1 MINLLLGFH
10 IMVVTFSLTDKPTVG
25 PFIYQNNQVIKQE
38 RIAVE
43 ELEQYPDVKQFI
55 VERGAEQFL
64 KTGKEIDE
72 ELFKR
77 YVLNQQLPEKIY
89 KDGMT
94 ADIEME
100 IAKRYGLEAPS
111 KQEVRSIEQTIVAE
125 RSVPDHTIT
134 NVRIITSIAT
144 FSESSSTDILL
155 LKDSSVEREHD
166 GAARK

>member
-43 ELEQYPDVKQFI
+43 ELEHYPDVKQFI

-77 YVLNQQLPEKIY
+77 YELNQQLQ
-89 KDGMT
+89 
-94 ADIEME
+94 
-100 IAKRYGLEAPS
+100 R
-111 KQEVRSIEQTIVAE
+111 RSIKT
-125 RSVPDHTIT
+125 
-134 NVRIITSIAT
+134 
-144 FSESSSTDILL
+144 
-155 LKDSSVEREHD
+155 
-166 GAARK
+166 G